1 VKVELEPVRGMRDI
15 LEPESKYLDFIINTF
30 KYVAEL
36 YGYEY
41 VVPPTIERFK
51 LFAIKSGPEIERS
64 MYVFKDKA
72 GREVC
77 LRPEFTAGIARLYLK
92 HLLAKP
98 KPIKLYYAGQV
109 FRYEEPQYGRYR
121 EFFQAGVEYLGDP
134 TIYADI
140 EQILLLRDFYK
151 LLGLG
156 NYRVKIGTIAL
167 IRGLLSRWGV
177 PEDEQDLIIHYIDK
191 KIFDD
196 VRRVLS
202 KYKRS
207 DEELLSKL
215 MSFASEDPSKII
227 EFGREIGLLELGE
240 EFKNELMRI
249 STILGACKAVG
260 IKDVFV
266 DLGFARGL
274 AYYTGFIFE
283 IIVPD
288 LNLSIAG
295 GGRYDKL
302 IELYGGP
309 STPAVGFSI
318 GVDRT
323 LLTLIRRE
331 VELPRKLKRVM
342 LIAFIDNYA
351 FIDEVAS
358 KLRSNG
364 YYSVS
369 VRFTT
374 KSKLG
379 GTIGLAS
386 RKGFDYVV
394 IIGPKEVSEGV
405 VNVKNLHTKEQ
416 RPIKLDL
423 LDQGI
428 PI

>member
-1 VKVELEPVRGMRDI
+1 MKVELEPVRGMRDI

-374 KSKLG
+374 KRKLG
-379 GTIGLAS
+379 DTIGLAS

-416 RPIKLDL
+416 RSIKLDL

>member
-1 VKVELEPVRGMRDI
+1 MKVELEPVRGMRDI

-191 KIFDD
+191 KMFDD

-202 KYKRS
+202 KYERS

-379 GTIGLAS
+379 DTIGLAS

>member
-191 KIFDD
+191 KMFDD

-202 KYKRS
+202 KYERS

-379 GTIGLAS
+379 DTIGLAS

>member
-15 LEPESKYLDFIINTF
+15 LEPESKYLDFIIKTF
-30 KYVAEL
+30 KNVAEL

-77 LRPEFTAGIARLYLK
+77 LRPEFTAGIARLYLR

-98 KPIKLYYAGQV
+98 KPIKLYYMGQV

-121 EFFQAGVEYLGDP
+121 EFFQAGVEYLGDSS
-134 TIYADI
+134 IYADI

-151 LLGLG
+151 LLGLS

-167 IRGLLSRWGV
+167 IRGLLSKWNV
-177 PEDEQDLIIHYIDK
+177 PEDEQDLVIHYIDK
-191 KIFDD
+191 KMFDE
-196 VRRVLS
+196 VKKVLR
-202 KYKRS
+202 KYEKS
-207 DEELLSKL
+207 NEELLNKL
-215 MSFASEDPSKII
+215 MSFTAEDPSKLI
-227 EFGREIGLLELGE
+227 EFGREIGLSQFGK
-240 EFKNELMRI
+240 EFNDELMRI
-249 STILGACKAVG
+249 STILRVCKEVG

-283 IIVPD
+283 IVVPD

-323 LLTLIRRE
+323 MLTLIKRR
-331 VELPRKLKRVM
+331 VELPKRLRKVM
-342 LIAFIDNYA
+342 LIAFTDNYV
-351 FIDEVAS
+351 IVDEVAS
-358 KLRSNG
+358 KLRSTG
-364 YYSVS
+364 DYSVM
-369 VRFTT
+369 VKFTT

-379 GTIGLAS
+379 DAIGLAS

-405 VNVKNLHTKEQ
+405 VNIKNLHTKEQ
-416 RPIKLDL
+416 KSIKLDI

>member
-374 KSKLG
+374 KRKLG
-379 GTIGLAS
+379 DTIGLAS

-416 RPIKLDL
+416 RSIKLDL